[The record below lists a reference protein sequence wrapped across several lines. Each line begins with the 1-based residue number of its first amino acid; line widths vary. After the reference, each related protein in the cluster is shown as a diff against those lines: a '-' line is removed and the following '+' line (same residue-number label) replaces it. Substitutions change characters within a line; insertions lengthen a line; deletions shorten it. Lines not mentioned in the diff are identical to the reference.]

1 MNTKRVTDYLNRNG
15 IKSTYYA
22 VRQHISDGRVDREY
36 DREYKGAQAGGVID
50 EKALKR
56 QSGNCLPYKPLIS
69 ILVPTYRPEDRY
81 FREMLRSVKAQT
93 YPYFELLLGTGGGI
107 SENTNAALEEAKGDY
122 IALLDQDDFIEPDAL
137 YRIALEINMDAKL
150 IYTDED
156 KYDTEKDCYLRP
168 FRKPDFDMD
177 LLLSNN
183 YVCHFLVVRKDIAK
197 KAGGFRSEY
206 DGAQDHDFILRC
218 AELLKP
224 DEIAHVRRIL
234 YHWRI
239 HKGSTAGDP
248 GEKDYAHAAGKKAI
262 EDYLKRNGKEAIV
275 SETEH
280 RGFYRVEYYSDSVNE
295 DAYRMYLGK
304 GIRPMN
310 KGFEARMRAYLEANP
325 DVGAI
330 GGRVI
335 DIMGRVISAG
345 YERNEDRE
353 IVPLYRG
360 MNYRMSG
367 EFHMAKLRRQV
378 DIISNQCMMIRT
390 SLDGCV
396 GSDSGRMCRKIKDKG
411 YSIVIDPQ
419 MVFVKRR

>member
-1 MNTKRVTDYLNRNG
+1 MNVKRVTDYFRRNG
-15 IKSTYYA
+15 IGSTYYA
-22 VRQHISDGRVDREY
+22 VRQHLSDAKVDREY
-36 DREYKGAQAGGVID
+36 NREL
-50 EKALKR
+50 KALHDIRTIDDASLAR
-56 QSGNCLPYKPLIS
+56 QTGNCLPNKPLIS
-69 ILVPTYRPEDRY
+69 ILVPTYRPEDKY

-93 YPYFELLLGTGGGI
+93 YQNFELLLGAGGGI
-107 SENTNAALEEAKGDY
+107 SENTNAALSEARGDY

-156 KYDTEKDCYLRP
+156 KYDTENDCYLRP

-183 YVCHFLVVRKDIAK
+183 YVCHFLAVKRELAL
-197 KAGGFRSEY
+197 KAGGFNSEY

-218 AELLKP
+218 AELIKP
-224 DEIAHVRRIL
+224 EEISHVRRIL

-248 GEKDYAHAAGKKAI
+248 GEKNYAHTAGKRAI
-262 EDYLKRNGKEAIV
+262 EDYLKRNGKDAEV

-280 RGFYRVEYYSDSVNE
+280 RGFYRVEYKAGSADE
-295 DAYRMYLGK
+295 DGYKMYLGK
-304 GIRPMN
+304 GIYPV
-310 KGFEARMRAYLEANP
+310 KKDYESRMRAYLEANP
-325 DVGAI
+325 DVGAV

-335 DIMGRVISAG
+335 DLLGRVISAG

-353 IVPLYRG
+353 VVPLYRG

-378 DIISNQCMMIRT
+378 DIISNQCMMLRS
-390 SLDGCV
+390 SLEDCAV
-396 GSDSGRMCRKIKDKG
+396 SDSGRMCRKIRDKG
-411 YSIVIDPQ
+411 YRIVIDPQ
-419 MVFVKRR
+419 MVFVKK